1 MYRDLKWKIPLIL
14 AVVLGCGM
22 AGVSFEGKNFPGA

>member
-14 AVVLGCGM
+14 AVVLG
-22 AGVSFEGKNFPGA
+22 AVWLAYPLKEKNFPGA